1 MQERCREQ
9 SIESAKPYSVM
20 RSNASIGRQKDDGTS
35 TVVETVR
42 RDEAAFTLTEMLV
55 VIAIIGL
62 LAAIGLPAM
71 RGMAGSNALIA
82 SNRQFVDD
90 LAYARQRA
98 IADHTTVFVL
108 FVPTNIAS
116 YANLP
121 PPPAVNTQ
129 VTNLLTGPFTTYALV
144 SLRQLGEQPGRATPR
159 YLTTWRTMPSG
170 VFIALAKYIFNP
182 QTGVSPFAYAAGFPF
197 PVATNYPPLT
207 LMFPYLAFDYQGQ
220 LVTNSSR
227 NINVGQLLPD
237 RDEYI
242 PLARGSI
249 FFDPVIATPDV
260 QESPAGNSAVNVPNS
275 LSNVVYIN
283 ALTGR
288 AKVLQQGV
296 Q

>member
-1 MQERCREQ
+1 
-9 SIESAKPYSVM
+9 M
-20 RSNASIGRQKDDGTS
+20 RSSTSIGRQRGDGYS
-35 TVVETVR
+35 AVWEASR
-42 RDEAAFTLTEMLV
+42 KEAAFTLIEMMV

-71 RGMAGSNALIA
+71 RGMTRSNALIA
-82 SNRQFVDD
+82 SNRQFSDD

-98 IADHTTVFVL
+98 IADHTYVFVL

-116 YANLP
+116 YASSPLP
-121 PPPAVNTQ
+121 VVNTQ
-129 VTNLLTGPFTTYALV
+129 LTNLLKGPFTTYALL

-159 YLTTWRTMPSG
+159 YLTSWRTMPNG
-170 VFIALAKYIFNP
+170 VYIALSKYINNP
-182 QTGVSPFAYAAGFPF
+182 QTGVRPFPYAAGFPF

-207 LMFPYLAFDYQGQ
+207 LMFPYLAFNYEGQ
-220 LVTNSSR
+220 LVTNSSP

-249 FFDPVIATPDV
+249 FFDPVTAAPDV
-260 QESPAGNSAVNVPNS
+260 QENPAGNSVMNIPNS

-288 AKVLQQGV
+288 TKVLQQSI